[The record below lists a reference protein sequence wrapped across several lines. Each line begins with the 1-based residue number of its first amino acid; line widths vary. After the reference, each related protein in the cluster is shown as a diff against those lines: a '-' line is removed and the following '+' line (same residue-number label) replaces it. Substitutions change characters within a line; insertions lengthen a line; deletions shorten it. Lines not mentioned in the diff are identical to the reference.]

1 MSEPKFKVGDP
12 VKVVI
17 LLFPLGKKKA
27 LSKVTYTVKE
37 VKKDKVKNKTIYL
50 YSLVGNA
57 IKARYFFTEDRLSK
71 AK

>member
-17 LLFPLGKKKA
+17 LLFPLGKKKV
-27 LSKVTYTVKE
+27 LSKATFTVKE
-37 VKKDKVKNKTIYL
+37 VKINKVNYKTVYL

-57 IKARYFFTEDRLSK
+57 IRARYLFTEDRLIK